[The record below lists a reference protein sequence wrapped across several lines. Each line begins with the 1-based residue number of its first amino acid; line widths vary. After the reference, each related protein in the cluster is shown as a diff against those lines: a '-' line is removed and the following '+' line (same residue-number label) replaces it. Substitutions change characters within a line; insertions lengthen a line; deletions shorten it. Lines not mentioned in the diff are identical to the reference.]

1 LANCCILGTAKAAI
15 IWSVAFSPKSGK
27 LATGGT
33 DGSVR
38 IWDPKN
44 GKLLATYLGHKTTVH
59 SIAFNGDG
67 NLLASGGRDG
77 AVRIWKVD

>member
-1 LANCCILGTAKAAI
+1 LLRSWDSQSGD
-15 IWSVAFSPKSGK
+15 IWTVAFSPKVNE

-38 IWDPKN
+38 VWDADT
-44 GKLLATYLGHKTTVH
+44 GKLLATFLGHKTAVH
-59 SIAFNGDG
+59 SIAFSGDG
-67 NLLASGGRDG
+67 SLIASGGRDG